1 MRCSVIQGRFRAG
14 AVPGSVIQ
22 RHGGGEAFQVPATM
36 AARLGMAAGGQPLP
50 PTIQRHMEG
59 VLGVPLGDV
68 RVRVGTEASA
78 LGAVAFTMGSTIH
91 FAPGRYDPGSR
102 QGLQLLGHELAHVVQ
117 QRQGRVA
124 NPFGA
129 GIAVVSDRA
138 LEAQADAIGIK
149 AAMAAGAAPPVQMKA
164 RMQAGP
170 MPLRPVAAG
179 GGQVAQPF
187 YGLGALVGYAM
198 PALSYVGSTIAAHPY
213 IATAIGAGI
222 LYDQFKSYIWG
233 STKLNTL
240 LGLSDPAAYK
250 LTIISWHGDASTFAA
265 MHENAR
271 MSTQKRGRDG
281 TELSRYQILFKSVL
295 VWPVNVVLGHV
306 SVELADMTGKVLFIK
321 GYWPTGVKDD
331 STEYIGVSS
340 TRETFHISQKQANRL
355 IAAIDKSEKAP
366 ARFAWT
372 GYGGDSCASWAL
384 KMMRAAGVSGGTFFD
399 RYMLSLPKLVAWT
412 GGKQPGRAH
421 AL

>member
-1 MRCSVIQGRFRAG
+1 
-14 AVPGSVIQ
+14 
-22 RHGGGEAFQVPATM
+22 
-36 AARLGMAAGGQPLP
+36 
-50 PTIQRHMEG
+50 MEG

-68 RVRVGTEASA
+68 RVRVGPEASA

-149 AAMAAGAAPPVQMKA
+149 AAMAAGTAPPVQMKA

-213 IATAIGAGI
+213 LSATAAGI
-222 LYDQFKSYIWG
+222 TYDYFKTWMWG
-233 STKLNTL
+233 ERQGPDTYKFQIVYFSSGTSFKDPIGHVAIGYEWPRGRFALA
-240 LGLSDPAAYK
+240 GLSPAK
-250 LTIISWHGDASTFAA
+250 LGVPVWETISC
-265 MHENAR
+265 
-271 MSTQKRGRDG
+271 
-281 TELSRYQILFKSVL
+281 
-295 VWPVNVVLGHV
+295 P
-306 SVELADMTGKVLFIK
+306 GKV
-321 GYWPTGVKDD
+321 YD
-331 STEYIGVSS
+331 
-340 TRETFHISQKQANRL
+340 
-355 IAAIDKSEKAP
+355 DKSELVRNPSADTYYISKDKMKAVA
-366 ARFAWT
+366 ARIAADRRRNDLKYSILGRWPL
-372 GYGGDSCASWAL
+372 GQSCASWAVEI
-384 KMMRAAGVSGGTFFD
+384 ANIAGVPAGSAID
-399 RYMLSLPKLVAWT
+399 RYLISIPQVMRVYSGQYA
-412 GGKQPGRAH
+412 
-421 AL
+421 